1 VIAFQPFRERFVTMK
16 KLDESGQALAETAI
30 SLSLLL
36 ILAMATMDFGYL
48 LQGAAASG
56 RLYG

>member
-1 VIAFQPFRERFVTMK
+1 MK
-16 KLDESGQALAETAI
+16 KLGESGQALAETAI

-36 ILAMATMDFGYL
+36 VLAMATMDFGYL